1 MGARVSNFAA
11 ASLNRPSQAREVAKV
26 LPGRTSDMR
35 IAQIALVAAAVMS
48 GFSATPNLATGF
60 STQSDFPTP
69 ASTVAATPARRIE
82 VASVGAAS
90 FIWC

>member
-1 MGARVSNFAA
+1 
-11 ASLNRPSQAREVAKV
+11 
-26 LPGRTSDMR
+26 MR

-82 VASVGAAS
+82 VASVGGLFHLVLSDIAIRGAVGRLTS
-90 FIWC
+90 PALIAFHARRNNSKP